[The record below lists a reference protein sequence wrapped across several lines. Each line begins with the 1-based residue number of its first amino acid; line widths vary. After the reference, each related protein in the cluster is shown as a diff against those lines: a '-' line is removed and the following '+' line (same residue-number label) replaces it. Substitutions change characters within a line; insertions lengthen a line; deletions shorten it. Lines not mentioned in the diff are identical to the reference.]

1 MEEEN
6 FEVTTNDE
14 VIEESITNDATITEE
29 DIDSQA
35 DNDNLLKEIDSLKE
49 NNAMEA
55 STNEE
60 LVNQIFRLEK
70 QINSLKE
77 ENSKTKSNLMWK
89 VRKLEKDKVLVEN
102 EKIRFERELKSLKSE
117 VERFRSPP
125 LVLATIT
132 EILDESRITVKS
144 STGPSFLVNYS
155 KFLDKKLLVPG
166 SRVALN
172 QQTFGIV
179 ELLPSEKDANV
190 SGMEIEEKP
199 NVTYDTIGGLEE
211 QIVEVKETVELPLK
225 EPELFEKIGID
236 PPKGILLYGP
246 PGTGKTLLA
255 KAAANETN
263 ATFIKVVASEFVK
276 KYIGEG
282 ARLVREVFELAKEKA
297 PAIIFIDELDA
308 VAAKRL
314 KSSTSG
320 DREVQRTLMQLL
332 AELDGFESRGDISII
347 GATNRPDI
355 LDSALLRPG
364 RFDRFIEVPLPNI
377 EGRKEILKIYTENM
391 SLDKEADVDLLATL
405 TEGLSG
411 ADLKAVCTE
420 AGMFAI
426 REKRD
431 AVTVADFMDA
441 VDKIMDSDNDDEFV
455 KEAGV
460 MFG

>member
-1 MEEEN
+1 MTNIDKLEDSSKEELIN
-6 FEVTTNDE
+6 KIDE
-14 VIEESITNDATITEE
+14 
-29 DIDSQA
+29 
-35 DNDNLLKEIDSLKE
+35 
-49 NNAMEA
+49 MEA
-55 STNEE
+55 E
-60 LVNQIFRLEK
+60 
-70 QINSLKE
+70 INLIKE
-77 ENSKTKSNLMWK
+77 ENSKNKSNLMWK
-89 VRKLEKDKVLVEN
+89 VRKLEKDKVLIEN
-102 EKIRFERELKSLKSE
+102 EKIRLEREAKSLRSE
-117 VERFRSPP
+117 IERFRSPP

-132 EILDESRITVKS
+132 EVLDDHRMTVKS

-155 KFLDKKLLVPG
+155 KFLDEKLLVPG

-179 ELLPSEKDANV
+179 EILPSEKDANV
-190 SGMEIEEKP
+190 SGMEIEAKP
-199 NVTYDTIGGLEE
+199 DITYDRIGGLED
-211 QIVEVKETVELPLK
+211 QIIEVKETVELPLK

-236 PPKGILLYGP
+236 PPKGVLLYGP

-255 KAAANETN
+255 KAVANETN
-263 ATFIKVVASEFVK
+263 ATFIKIVASEFVK

-308 VAAKRL
+308 VAAQRL

-332 AELDGFESRGDISII
+332 AELDGFESRGDIGII

-355 LDSALLRPG
+355 LDPALLRPG
-364 RFDRFIEVPLPNI
+364 RFDRFIEVPLPGD
-377 EGRKEILKIYTENM
+377 EGRKEILKIHTKGM
-391 SLDKEADVDLLATL
+391 SLADDAEIDLLTEL
-405 TEGLSG
+405 TNGLSG

-426 REKRD
+426 RDKREE
-431 AVTVADFMDA
+431 VNVADFMDA
-441 VDKIMDSDNDDEFV
+441 VDKISNAKNKEQYQQ
-455 KEAGV
+455 EAGV

>member
-1 MEEEN
+1 MEDNIDVEEN
-6 FEVTTNDE
+6 QILENNLENSSKKDL
-14 VIEESITNDATITEE
+14 
-29 DIDSQA
+29 ID
-35 DNDNLLKEIDSLKE
+35 EIDSMRDE
-49 NNAMEA
+49 I
-55 STNEE
+55 S
-60 LVNQIFRLEK
+60 
-70 QINSLKE
+70 SLKD
-77 ENSKTKSNLMWK
+77 ENARTKSNLMWK
-89 VRKLEKDKVLVEN
+89 VRKLEKDKVLIEN
-102 EKIRFERELKSLKSE
+102 EKIRLEREAKSLRAE

-132 EILDESRITVKS
+132 EILDDNRMTVKS
-144 STGPSFLVNYS
+144 STGPSFLVKYS
-155 KFLDKKLLVPG
+155 KFLDEKLLVPG

-179 ELLPSEKDANV
+179 EILPSEKDKNV
-190 SGMEIEEKP
+190 SGMEIETKP
-199 NVTYDTIGGLEE
+199 DVTYETIGGLED

-255 KAAANETN
+255 KAVANETN
-263 ATFIKVVASEFVK
+263 ATFIKIVASEFVK

-332 AELDGFESRGDISII
+332 AELDGFESRGDIGII

-355 LDSALLRPG
+355 LDPALLRPG
-364 RFDRFIEVPLPNI
+364 RFDRFIEVPLPNE
-377 EGRKEILKIYTENM
+377 EGRKEILKIHTEKM
-391 SLDKEADVDLLATL
+391 ALDEEADLDVLSSL
-405 TEGLSG
+405 TDGLSG

-431 AVTVADFMDA
+431 KVTVADFMDA
-441 VDKIMDSDNDDEFV
+441 VDKVVDSNQDNFPE
-455 KEAGV
+455 EAGV

>member
-1 MEEEN
+1 MDDFNDLEN
-6 FEVTTNDE
+6 SSKEQL
-14 VIEESITNDATITEE
+14 IEK
-29 DIDSQA
+29 ID
-35 DNDNLLKEIDSLKE
+35 DL
-49 NNAMEA
+49 
-55 STNEE
+55 NEE
-60 LVNQIFRLEK
+60 IGSLREEK
-70 QINSLKE
+70 
-77 ENSKTKSNLMWK
+77 SKAKSNLMWK
-89 VRKLEKDKVLVEN
+89 VRKLEKDKVLIEN
-102 EKIRFERELKSLKSE
+102 EKIRLEREVKSLRSE
-117 VERFRSPP
+117 VDRFRSPP

-132 EILDESRITVKS
+132 EVLDDHRMTVKS

-155 KFLDKKLLVPG
+155 KFLDEKLLVAG

-179 ELLPSEKDANV
+179 EVLPSEKDANV
-190 SGMEIEEKP
+190 SGMEIETKP
-199 NVTYDTIGGLEE
+199 DITYDQIGGLEE
-211 QIVEVKETVELPLK
+211 QIVEVKETVELPLT
-225 EPELFEKIGID
+225 EPELFERVGIE

-255 KAAANETN
+255 KAVANETN
-263 ATFIKVVASEFVK
+263 ATFIKIVASEFVK

-332 AELDGFESRGDISII
+332 AELDGFESRGDIGII

-355 LDSALLRPG
+355 LDPALLRPG
-364 RFDRFIEVPLPNI
+364 RFDRFIEVPLPN
-377 EGRKEILKIYTENM
+377 ENGRREILKIHTRNM
-391 SLDKEADVDLLATL
+391 SFDEEADVDLLADL
-405 TEGLSG
+405 TDGLSG

-426 REKRD
+426 RAKRD
-431 AVTVADFMDA
+431 KITVDDFMDA
-441 VDKIMDSDNDDEFV
+441 IDKVMAKTKEDELF
-455 KEAGV
+455 KTEAGV

>member
-1 MEEEN
+1 M
-6 FEVTTNDE
+6 NDF
-14 VIEESITNDATITEE
+14 D
-29 DIDSQA
+29 D
-35 DNDNLLKEIDSLKE
+35 L
-49 NNAMEA
+49 
-55 STNEE
+55 
-60 LVNQIFRLEK
+60 
-70 QINSLKE
+70 
-77 ENSKTKSNLMWK
+77 ENSSKEQLIEKVESLQDEIVSLREEKSKAKSNLMRK
-89 VRKLEKDKVLVEN
+89 VMKLEKDKVLIEN
-102 EKIRFERELKSLKSE
+102 EKIRLEREVKSLRSE
-117 VERFRSPP
+117 VDRFRSPP

-132 EILDESRITVKS
+132 EVLDDHRMTVKS

-155 KFLDKKLLVPG
+155 KFLDEKLLVAG

-179 ELLPSEKDANV
+179 EVLPSEKDANV
-190 SGMEIEEKP
+190 SGMEIETKPDITYEK
-199 NVTYDTIGGLEE
+199 IGGLED
-211 QIVEVKETVELPLK
+211 QIIEVKETVELPLT
-225 EPELFEKIGID
+225 EPELFERVGIE

-255 KAAANETN
+255 KAVANETN
-263 ATFIKVVASEFVK
+263 ATFIKIVASEFVK

-332 AELDGFESRGDISII
+332 AELDGFESRGDIGII

-355 LDSALLRPG
+355 LDPALLRPG
-364 RFDRFIEVPLPNI
+364 RFDRFIEVPLPN
-377 EGRKEILKIYTENM
+377 EDGRREILKIHTKNM
-391 SLDKEADVDLLATL
+391 SFDEEADVDLLANL
-405 TEGLSG
+405 TDGFSG

-426 REKRD
+426 RAKRD
-431 AVTVADFMDA
+431 KITVDDFMKA
-441 VDKIMDSDNDDEFV
+441 VDKVMDKNKEDELF
-455 KEAGV
+455 KSEAGM

>member
-1 MEEEN
+1 MDDFNDLEN
-6 FEVTTNDE
+6 SSKEQLIQKVDFLQE
-14 VIEESITNDATITEE
+14 
-29 DIDSQA
+29 
-35 DNDNLLKEIDSLKE
+35 EIDILR
-49 NNAMEA
+49 
-55 STNEE
+55 EE
-60 LVNQIFRLEK
+60 K
-70 QINSLKE
+70 
-77 ENSKTKSNLMWK
+77 SKAKSNLMWK
-89 VRKLEKDKVLVEN
+89 VRKLEKDKVLIEN
-102 EKIRFERELKSLKSE
+102 EKIRLEREVKSLRSE
-117 VERFRSPP
+117 VDRFRSPP

-132 EILDESRITVKS
+132 EVLDDHRMTVKS

-155 KFLDKKLLVPG
+155 KFLDEKLLVPG

-179 ELLPSEKDANV
+179 EVLPSEKDANV
-190 SGMEIEEKP
+190 SGMEIETKP
-199 NVTYDTIGGLEE
+199 DITYDKIGGLED
-211 QIVEVKETVELPLK
+211 QIIEVKETVELPLT
-225 EPELFEKIGID
+225 EPELFERVGIE

-255 KAAANETN
+255 KAVANETN
-263 ATFIKVVASEFVK
+263 ATFIKIVASEFVK

-332 AELDGFESRGDISII
+332 AELDGFESRGDIGII

-355 LDSALLRPG
+355 LDPALLRPG
-364 RFDRFIEVPLPNI
+364 RFDRFIEVPLPNE
-377 EGRKEILKIYTENM
+377 EGRREILKIHTKNM
-391 SLDKEADVDLLATL
+391 SFDEEADVDLLADL
-405 TEGLSG
+405 TDGFSG

-426 REKRD
+426 RAKRD
-431 AVTVADFMDA
+431 KITVDDFMKA
-441 VDKIMDSDNDDEFV
+441 VDKVMDKNKEDEIF
-455 KEAGV
+455 KSEAGM

>member
-1 MEEEN
+1 MDDFDDLENSSREEL
-6 FEVTTNDE
+6 
-14 VIEESITNDATITEE
+14 IEQIESLHE
-29 DIDSQA
+29 DI
-35 DNDNLLKEIDSLKE
+35 NTLR
-49 NNAMEA
+49 
-55 STNEE
+55 EE
-60 LVNQIFRLEK
+60 K
-70 QINSLKE
+70 
-77 ENSKTKSNLMWK
+77 SKAKSNLMWK
-89 VRKLEKDKVLVEN
+89 VRKLEKDKVLIEN
-102 EKIRFERELKSLKSE
+102 EKIRLEREVKSLRSE
-117 VERFRSPP
+117 VDRFRSPP

-132 EILDESRITVKS
+132 EVLDDNRMTVKS

-155 KFLDKKLLVPG
+155 KFLDEKLLVPG

-179 ELLPSEKDANV
+179 EVLPSEKDANV
-190 SGMEIEEKP
+190 SGMEIETKP
-199 NVTYDTIGGLEE
+199 DITYDQIGGLEE
-211 QIVEVKETVELPLK
+211 QIIEVKETVELPLT
-225 EPELFEKIGID
+225 EPELFEKVGIE

-255 KAAANETN
+255 KAVANETN
-263 ATFIKVVASEFVK
+263 ATFIKIVASEFVK

-332 AELDGFESRGDISII
+332 AELDGFESRGDIGII

-355 LDSALLRPG
+355 LDPALLRPG
-364 RFDRFIEVPLPNI
+364 RFDRFIEVPLPNVD
-377 EGRKEILKIYTENM
+377 GRREILKIHTKNM
-391 SLDKEADVDLLATL
+391 SLDEEVSIDSLAEL
-405 TEGLSG
+405 TDELSG

-426 REKRD
+426 RDKRD
-431 AVTVADFMDA
+431 KITLEDFMDA
-441 VDKIMDSDNDDEFV
+441 IDKVMSKSREDELFNT
-455 KEAGV
+455 EAGV

>member
-1 MEEEN
+1 MEMIPMDNFDDLEN
-6 FEVTTNDE
+6 TSKEQL
-14 VIEESITNDATITEE
+14 
-29 DIDSQA
+29 IDTVE
-35 DNDNLLKEIDSLKE
+35 NLQNEIDL
-49 NNAMEA
+49 
-55 STNEE
+55 
-60 LVNQIFRLEK
+60 
-70 QINSLKE
+70 LKE
-77 ENSKTKSNLMWK
+77 ENSKARSNLMFK
-89 VRKLEKDKVLVEN
+89 VRKLEKDKVLIET
-102 EKIRFERELKSLKSE
+102 EKIRLEKDNKSLRSE
-117 VERFRSPP
+117 IDRFRSPP

-132 EILDESRITVKS
+132 EILDDNRMTVKS

-155 KFLDKKLLVPG
+155 KFLDEKLLVPG

-179 ELLPSEKDANV
+179 EVLPSEKDVNV
-190 SGMEIEEKP
+190 SGMEIETKPDITFEK
-199 NVTYDTIGGLEE
+199 IGGLEE
-211 QIVEVKETVELPLK
+211 QIREVKETVELPLT
-225 EPELFEKIGID
+225 EPELFEKIGIE
-236 PPKGILLYGP
+236 PPKGVLLYGP

-255 KAAANETN
+255 KAVANETN

-332 AELDGFESRGDISII
+332 AELDGFESRGDIGII

-355 LDSALLRPG
+355 LDPALLRPG
-364 RFDRFIEVPLPNI
+364 RFDRFIEVPLPNL
-377 EGRKEILKIYTENM
+377 EGRREILKIHTKNM
-391 SLDKEADVDLLATL
+391 SFDEEADIDLLVDLTD
-405 TEGLSG
+405 GLSG

-426 REKRD
+426 RNKRD
-431 AVTVADFMDA
+431 KIAVADFMDA
-441 VDKIMDSDNDDEFV
+441 VDKVMSKNKEDEMFNT
-455 KEAGV
+455 EAGV

>member
-1 MEEEN
+1 MIPMDNFDDLEN
-6 FEVTTNDE
+6 TSKEQL
-14 VIEESITNDATITEE
+14 
-29 DIDSQA
+29 IDTVE
-35 DNDNLLKEIDSLKE
+35 NLQNEIDL
-49 NNAMEA
+49 
-55 STNEE
+55 
-60 LVNQIFRLEK
+60 
-70 QINSLKE
+70 LKE
-77 ENSKTKSNLMWK
+77 ENSKARSNLMFK
-89 VRKLEKDKVLVEN
+89 VRKLEKDKVLIEN
-102 EKIRFERELKSLKSE
+102 EKIRLEKDNKSLRSE
-117 VERFRSPP
+117 IDRFRSPP

-132 EILDESRITVKS
+132 EILDDNRMTVKS

-155 KFLDKKLLVPG
+155 KFLDEKLLVPG

-179 ELLPSEKDANV
+179 EVLPSEKDVNV
-190 SGMEIEEKP
+190 SGMEIETKPDITFEK
-199 NVTYDTIGGLEE
+199 IGGLEE
-211 QIVEVKETVELPLK
+211 QIREVKETVELPLT
-225 EPELFEKIGID
+225 EPELFEKIGIE
-236 PPKGILLYGP
+236 PPKGVLLYGP
-246 PGTGKTLLA
+246 PGTGKALLA
-255 KAAANETN
+255 KAVANETN

-332 AELDGFESRGDISII
+332 AELDGFESRGDIGII

-355 LDSALLRPG
+355 LDPALLRPG
-364 RFDRFIEVPLPNI
+364 RFDRFIEVPLPNL
-377 EGRKEILKIYTENM
+377 EGRREILKIHTKNM
-391 SLDKEADVDLLATL
+391 SFDEEADIDLLVDLTD
-405 TEGLSG
+405 GLSG

-426 REKRD
+426 RNKRD
-431 AVTVADFMDA
+431 KIAVADFMDA
-441 VDKIMDSDNDDEFV
+441 VDKVMSKNKEDEMFNT
-455 KEAGV
+455 EAGV

>member
-1 MEEEN
+1 MDDFNDLEN
-6 FEVTTNDE
+6 SSKDQL
-14 VIEESITNDATITEE
+14 IEKVD
-29 DIDSQA
+29 
-35 DNDNLLKEIDSLKE
+35 LLQDEIDSLR
-49 NNAMEA
+49 
-55 STNEE
+55 EE
-60 LVNQIFRLEK
+60 K
-70 QINSLKE
+70 
-77 ENSKTKSNLMWK
+77 SKAKSNLMWK
-89 VRKLEKDKVLVEN
+89 VRKLEKDKVLIEN
-102 EKIRFERELKSLKSE
+102 EKIRLEREVKSLRSE
-117 VERFRSPP
+117 VDRFRSPP

-132 EILDESRITVKS
+132 EVLDDHRMTVKS

-155 KFLDKKLLVPG
+155 KFLDEKLLVPG

-179 ELLPSEKDANV
+179 EVLPSEKDANV

-199 NVTYDTIGGLEE
+199 DITYEKIGGLEE
-211 QIVEVKETVELPLK
+211 QIREVKETVELPLT
-225 EPELFEKIGID
+225 EPELFEKVGIE

-255 KAAANETN
+255 KAVANETN

-332 AELDGFESRGDISII
+332 AELDGFESRGDIGII

-355 LDSALLRPG
+355 LDPALLRPG
-364 RFDRFIEVPLPNI
+364 RFDRFIEVPLPN
-377 EGRKEILKIYTENM
+377 EDGRREILKIHTKNM
-391 SLDKEADVDLLATL
+391 SFDEEADVDLLANL
-405 TEGLSG
+405 TDGLSG

-431 AVTVADFMDA
+431 KISVDDFMDA
-441 VDKIMDSDNDDEFV
+441 IEKVMEKNKEDEIF
-455 KEAGV
+455 KSEAGM

>member
-1 MEEEN
+1 MENSSKEQLIQKVDYLQE
-6 FEVTTNDE
+6 
-14 VIEESITNDATITEE
+14 
-29 DIDSQA
+29 
-35 DNDNLLKEIDSLKE
+35 EIDILR
-49 NNAMEA
+49 
-55 STNEE
+55 EE
-60 LVNQIFRLEK
+60 K
-70 QINSLKE
+70 
-77 ENSKTKSNLMWK
+77 SKAKSNLMWK
-89 VRKLEKDKVLVEN
+89 VRKLEKDKVLIEN
-102 EKIRFERELKSLKSE
+102 EKIRLEREVKSLRSE
-117 VERFRSPP
+117 VDRFRSPP

-132 EILDESRITVKS
+132 EVLDDHRMTVKS

-155 KFLDKKLLVPG
+155 KFLDEKLLVPG

-179 ELLPSEKDANV
+179 EVLPSEKDANV
-190 SGMEIEEKP
+190 SGMEIETKP
-199 NVTYDTIGGLEE
+199 DITYDKIGGLED
-211 QIVEVKETVELPLK
+211 QIIEVKETVELPLT
-225 EPELFEKIGID
+225 EPELFERVGIE

-255 KAAANETN
+255 KAVANETN
-263 ATFIKVVASEFVK
+263 ATFIKIVASEFVK

-332 AELDGFESRGDISII
+332 AELDGFESRGDIGII

-355 LDSALLRPG
+355 LDPALLRPG
-364 RFDRFIEVPLPNI
+364 RFDRFIEVPLPNE
-377 EGRKEILKIYTENM
+377 EGRREILKIHTKNM
-391 SLDKEADVDLLATL
+391 SFDEEADVDLLADL
-405 TEGLSG
+405 TDGFSG

-426 REKRD
+426 RAKRD
-431 AVTVADFMDA
+431 KITVDDFMKA
-441 VDKIMDSDNDDEFV
+441 VDKVMDKNKEDEIF
-455 KEAGV
+455 KSEAGM